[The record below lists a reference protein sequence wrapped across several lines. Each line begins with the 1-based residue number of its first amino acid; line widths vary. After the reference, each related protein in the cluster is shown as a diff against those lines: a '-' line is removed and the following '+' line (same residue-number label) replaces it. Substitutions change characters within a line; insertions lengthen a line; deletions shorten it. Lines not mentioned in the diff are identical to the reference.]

1 MRQDVFDY
9 TFRLLFL
16 RVASSLNMK
25 NLFDLLTFEWFLPKA
40 FLGIAIGFFLRV
52 IEHYAYHKRTSG
64 AVEKIHLWSMVVLTQ
79 SICVGIPIVYI
90 ILAIL
95 IHNFPSETFIT
106 GAAYMLP
113 VMTGFIA
120 VGLRELVRR
129 YYRKE

>member
-1 MRQDVFDY
+1 
-9 TFRLLFL
+9 
-16 RVASSLNMK
+16 MK

-40 FLGIAIGFFLRV
+40 FIGLTIGFLLRV
-52 IEHYAYHKRTSG
+52 IEYYSYHRRKSG
-64 AVEKIHLWSMVVLTQ
+64 SVEKIFLWSMVVLTQ
-79 SICVGIPIVYI
+79 AICVGIPLAYI

-120 VGLRELVRR
+120 VDLRELVRR

>member
-1 MRQDVFDY
+1 
-9 TFRLLFL
+9 
-16 RVASSLNMK
+16 MK

-40 FLGIAIGFFLRV
+40 FIGLAIGFLLRV
-52 IEHYAYHKRTSG
+52 IEHYSYHRRKSG
-64 AVEKIHLWSMVVLTQ
+64 SVEKIFLWSLGVLTQ
-79 SICVGIPIVYI
+79 SVCVGIPLAYI

-120 VGLRELVRR
+120 VDLRELLRR
-129 YYRKE
+129 YYQKE